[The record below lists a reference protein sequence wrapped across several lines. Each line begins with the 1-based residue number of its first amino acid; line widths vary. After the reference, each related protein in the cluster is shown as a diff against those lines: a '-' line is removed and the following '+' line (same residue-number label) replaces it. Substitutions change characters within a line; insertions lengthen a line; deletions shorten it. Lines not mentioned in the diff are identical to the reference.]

1 MGTESGGD
9 GSTGSALVPN
19 NLAILV
25 PSFDPSK
32 DDLKIYTQKVQLL
45 TTAWPENRYGELA
58 TRLILGCSGSAF
70 QKLQL
75 NQTELTK
82 NGKKSVLRIREI
94 LGGTW
99 GQIDLECKYECAEK
113 ALYHCVQKQDESNDS
128 YLARADILWTE
139 VLTKGIKLEELQ
151 AYITLMGSGLSPE
164 DKKRVVLESRS
175 SGNSALNLKKVA
187 EAMVEALTLSAPAP
201 WHHDTPRLLDVQFV
215 RFFGIE

>member
-1 MGTESGGD
+1 MESWRHVLSLD
-9 GSTGSALVPN
+9 V
-19 NLAILV
+19 LA
-25 PSFDPSK
+25 S
-32 DDLKIYTQKVQLL
+32 
-45 TTAWPENRYGELA
+45 
-58 TRLILGCSGSAF
+58 SGSAF

-82 NGKKSVLRIREI
+82 NGKKSVLRIIEI

-99 GQIDLECKYECAEK
+99 GQIDLERKYECAEK

-151 AYITLMGSGLSPE
+151 AYISLMGSGLSPE
-164 DKKRVVLESRS
+164 DKKRVVLESHS

-201 WHHDTPRLLDVQFV
+201 WHHDTPRHVDVQFV